1 MKSSERQP
9 RSGRRPLGWIGV
21 ASVSMVV
28 AAWLALVLHDQ
39 YQVAWLRDYDVAADV
54 LFLAGVA
61 GIALTWSVERSGTAR
76 VGAVALRLAFSIVVI
91 AGALV
96 VAELAVRFVF
106 RNATSSGNAGDY
118 IAHRGGG
125 PQISVNRLGFRER
138 EVGPK
143 NPNRYRIAVIGDS
156 FTWGQGIEERDRFS
170 NLLEGFLSSSYEVLN
185 FGIPGHDMPEHLTEL
200 ELVLKIRPDFVLL
213 QLYINDFE
221 TSSMKRPRRYPLLPS
236 DLDSRMAGASLLYQ
250 LLLARWA
257 QFQEAVGLTES
268 YAHYMERSLR
278 DPDSADAREAFGML
292 RQFIGRARVAGVP
305 SGVVFFP
312 APDVMGA
319 NDANYPFGYLHERA
333 KAICA
338 EEQVPYLDLFP
349 AFSTF
354 HPPQSMWVSP
364 FDAHPNAKANR
375 RAAFE
380 ILRLFGPVWHH

>member
-39 YQVAWLRDYDVAADV
+39 YQVAWLRDYDVAAV
-54 LFLAGVA
+54 LLFLAVVA
-61 GIALTWSVERSGTAR
+61 GIALTWSVERRGPAR

-125 PQISVNRLGFRER
+125 PQ
-138 EVGPK
+138 
-143 NPNRYRIAVIGDS
+143 IAVIGDS

-213 QLYINDFE
+213 QLYI
-221 TSSMKRPRRYPLLPS
+221 
-236 DLDSRMAGASLLYQ
+236 
-250 LLLARWA
+250 
-257 QFQEAVGLTES
+257 
-268 YAHYMERSLR
+268 
-278 DPDSADAREAFGML
+278 
-292 RQFIGRARVAGVP
+292 
-305 SGVVFFP
+305 
-312 APDVMGA
+312 
-319 NDANYPFGYLHERA
+319 
-333 KAICA
+333 
-338 EEQVPYLDLFP
+338 
-349 AFSTF
+349 
-354 HPPQSMWVSP
+354 
-364 FDAHPNAKANR
+364 
-375 RAAFE
+375 
-380 ILRLFGPVWHH
+380 